1 MIARGT
7 LVEGDVSGDVS
18 LEVAGRLEGSVRV
31 EGLCHVGPEGSVQ
44 GDIAAGTIVI
54 EGRVEGSTLVADKL
68 ELGARAQVRAD
79 VYARIV
85 AVAEGAV
92 LDGQVRMGEG
102 EPAVAP
108 ITFKE
113 KRKDRGVGGVSPVAA
128 LPPAPAE
135 APPPATPAPAPTP
148 PATAQ
153 APEPAAAL
161 EPSPAPKS

>member
-1 MIARGT
+1 MIAPGT

-18 LEVAGRLEGSVRV
+18 LEVAGRLEGSARV
-31 EGLCHVGPEGSVQ
+31 KGLCHIGPEGAVQ

-54 EGRVEGSTLVADKL
+54 EGRVEGSTLVADKV

-85 AVAEGAV
+85 AVADGAV

-113 KRKDRGVGGVSPVAA
+113 KRKDRGVVGVTPVAA
-128 LPPAPAE
+128 VPPAPAE
-135 APPPATPAPAPTP
+135 APAPTTPAQAPAP
-148 PATAQ
+148 PAAKQ
-153 APEPAAAL
+153 APEAAAAL
-161 EPSPAPKS
+161 EPPPAPKS